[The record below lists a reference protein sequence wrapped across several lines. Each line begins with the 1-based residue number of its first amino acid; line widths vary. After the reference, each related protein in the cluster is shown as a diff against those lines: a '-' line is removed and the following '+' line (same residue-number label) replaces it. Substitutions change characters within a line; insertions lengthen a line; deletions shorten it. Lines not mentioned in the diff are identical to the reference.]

1 MATVLPIENQEIW
14 ESDHGSDTSWQSAL
28 SSSSLALDQ
37 CLLGYSPNT
46 LRPIGEVRRSDPRVI
61 LFNCDIPTNTVSQNS
76 EHVTNQQPFDLTAQ
90 LRDALTSPE
99 IAEVMQ
105 SYVTTG
111 LQNFIAH
118 HHVPLQNKVE
128 ENERTTNEKKIQEI
142 HKAMERNKQKKIHQQ
157 EEKCANS
164 S

>member
-14 ESDHGSDTSWQSAL
+14 ESDYGSDTSWQSAL
-28 SSSSLALDQ
+28 SSYSLGLDQ

-128 ENERTTNEKKIQEI
+128 ENERTTNEKKSKKYTKPWKEI
-142 HKAMERNKQKKIHQQ
+142 NKKIHQQ
-157 EEKCANS
+157 EENCANS